1 MEDIL
6 FFKFY
11 ILTKLA
17 STNEYSVVIDDGNTK
32 HRVALAMT
40 IGEIRKACK
49 CLPKVNA
56 PLNIL
61 CLRLMTSS
69 HDEASTWCKI
79 PISVYPRDELGNV

>member
-1 MEDIL
+1 MEDMV
-6 FFKFY
+6 FYQFY

-49 CLPKVNA
+49 CLPTVNA

-61 CLRLMTSS
+61 LKYSCHFNWKRTL
-69 HDEASTWCKI
+69 STWTLFLCKNI
-79 PISVYPRDELGNV
+79 

>member
-1 MEDIL
+1 ML
-6 FFKFY
+6 CFSFFAF
-11 ILTKLA
+11 LTKLA
-17 STNEYSVVIDDGNTK
+17 PTNEYSVVIDDGNTK

-49 CLPKVNA
+49 CLPTVNA

-69 HDEASTWCKI
+69 HNEASTWCKI
-79 PISVYPRDELGNV
+79 PISVYPEDELGNV